1 MTITAAIA
9 ATGTE
14 PIKLDRYRNEL
25 AASLLG
31 IRNDINGQGL
41 LTLRKLAATAPDP
54 DSEVVFLPQVRA
66 VNVVKAFQQWVAS
79 DDEDVGEDV
88 ESAMIHV
95 YIHLTP
101 ILQNLAGK
109 HWEFIFDVLESVLEV
124 GCSQRR
130 YIWRLHLIF
139 TV

>member
-9 ATGTE
+9 ATRTE
-14 PIKLDRYRNEL
+14 PPKLDRYRNEL

-31 IRNDINGQGL
+31 IRSDINGQGL

-95 YIHLTP
+95 YIPLAP
-101 ILQNLAGK
+101 ILQNFAGK
-109 HWEFIFDVLESVLEV
+109 HWEFIFDVLESILEV
-124 GCSQRR
+124 GCSQRG
-130 YIWRLHLIF
+130 YIWGPQFIF